1 MNDAHVN
8 STFMFKS
15 IEWFIMSASLHLKL
29 INENQKSKIENCKN
43 KVIGFE
49 DKINFYFSLNLGQYL
64 LSIPYLIWLI
74 EPKP

>member
-1 MNDAHVN
+1 MHKSTVLLCLNQLND
-8 STFMFKS
+8 F
-15 IEWFIMSASLHLKL
+15 

-64 LSIPYLIWLI
+64 LSIPYLI
-74 EPKP
+74 